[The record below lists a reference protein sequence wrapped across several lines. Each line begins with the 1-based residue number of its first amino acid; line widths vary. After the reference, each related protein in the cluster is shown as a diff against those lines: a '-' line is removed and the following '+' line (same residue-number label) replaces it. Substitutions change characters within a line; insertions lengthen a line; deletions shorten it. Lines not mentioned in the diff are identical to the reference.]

1 MRKFNVKIKYRNS
14 RTTDVRVKYVA
25 AFNPLIFVPTYLF
38 VLFYGS
44 LIIFLSFLSGGK
56 AMDESGANLL
66 DLTPE
71 RIHQKSPCFMGSPD
85 DMDELKK
92 YLTALKK
99 GRNLVDRFLN

>member
-1 MRKFNVKIKYRNS
+1 M
-14 RTTDVRVKYVA
+14 
-25 AFNPLIFVPTYLF
+25 IFILTYLF

-44 LIIFLSFLSGGK
+44 LIILLSFLSGGK
-56 AMDESGANLL
+56 AMDESGDNLL
-66 DLTPE
+66 DKCPE

>member
-1 MRKFNVKIKYRNS
+1 
-14 RTTDVRVKYVA
+14 
-25 AFNPLIFVPTYLF
+25 
-38 VLFYGS
+38 
-44 LIIFLSFLSGGK
+44 
-56 AMDESGANLL
+56 MDESGNNLL
-66 DLTPE
+66 DKCPQ